1 MKRVGKPAAATLCPD
16 LHGSLAGMPPEDQ
29 SRNPRLSSRRSVAS
43 SSQSRQRDTTGTRGG
58 SDPGG
63 AARDGS
69 RRSLSAASE
78 RRRNANAVTGNGA
91 RNAGAAGTSR
101 HSGDPGRR
109 PPLRSGYRGT
119 GRSAAPGG
127 QITRRRLATVLAV
140 VALAVALVI
149 AGGYLYGLYRFRQI
163 HRLSVG
169 ALVPTP
175 SGGPVNILL
184 VGNSCRTCLN
194 GLQTGAFGT
203 AAQAGNGGGSD
214 VVMVLHLDPSKRSAT
229 IVSLPRD
236 TFIPIPG
243 TGKLNR
249 INTAFDT
256 GSARLVQAVEQDF
269 GIPIN
274 HFAELNFDSFQK
286 VVNNL
291 GGVNM
296 YFPDPV
302 RDRYSGLNVP
312 NAGCH
317 HLNGF
322 QALSVVRSRHLYYFA
337 NGQWN
342 YDGLSDI
349 SRIARDHEFLRVVA
363 SSIKAK
369 ALNPVKLD
377 SILSSILPSLQMDS
391 SFGYNEILHLALT
404 FRNINPGKIPSVTFP
419 VYLGNQSMI
428 YNGVDY
434 GSVVLPLQPT
444 GNATLRSTL
453 GLPNPTIR
461 RGTTVQVLNG
471 SGISGQAGQVS
482 SQISAL
488 GEHVTS
494 VGNSSITSSPAETVI
509 YYAPGHQYAAIALEN
524 QLSGTV
530 IMGQSSHLPAGTD
543 LRLVTGT
550 YLSVASAPSQT
561 TTAPANSSSSSGAQG
576 APSGAGGSAAGGAAT
591 SSLPGPLS
599 LGAVAPTSPLPPW
612 DPRACPAGVPVTPI
626 S

>member
-1 MKRVGKPAAATLCPD
+1 MG
-16 LHGSLAGMPPEDQ
+16 GG
-29 SRNPRLSSRRSVAS
+29 SSR
-43 SSQSRQRDTTGTRGG
+43 
-58 SDPGG
+58 
-63 AARDGS
+63 AA
-69 RRSLSAASE
+69 
-78 RRRNANAVTGNGA
+78 
-91 RNAGAAGTSR
+91 
-101 HSGDPGRR
+101 P
-109 PPLRSGYRGT
+109 SGYR
-119 GRSAAPGG
+119 RSGG
-127 QITRRRLATVLAV
+127 GGASKSQITRRRLLTVLV
-140 VALAVALVI
+140 AVALVVAVVI

-163 HRLSVG
+163 HRTKVG

-175 SGGPVNILL
+175 AGGPVNILL

-194 GLQTGAFGT
+194 GKQTGAFGT

-214 VVMVLHLDPSKRSAT
+214 VVMVLHLDPSTRRAT

-274 HFAELNFDSFQK
+274 HYAALNFDTFQN

-302 RDRYSGLNVP
+302 KDRYSGLNIP

-322 QALSVVRSRHLYYFA
+322 QALAVVRSRHLYYYA

-363 SSIKAK
+363 SSIKSK

-377 SILSSILPSLQMDS
+377 SILSAVLPSLKLDS
-391 SFGYNEILHLALT
+391 SFTYNEILHLALT
-404 FRNINPGKIPSVTFP
+404 FRTINPGAIPSMTLP
-419 VYLGNQSMI
+419 VYLGNQAMI
-428 YNGVDY
+428 YNGVNY

-444 GNATLRSTL
+444 DNATLRSAL
-453 GLPNPTIR
+453 GLPNPSIAK
-461 RGTTVQVLNG
+461 GTTVQVLNG
-471 SGISGQAGQVS
+471 SGISGQATQVAGQ
-482 SQISAL
+482 IGAL
-488 GEHVTS
+488 GEHVTN
-494 VGNSSITSSPAETVI
+494 VGNSNVTSSPAETVV
-509 YYAPGHQYAAIALEN
+509 YYAPGHQHAAIALEN
-524 QLSGTV
+524 HLSGAVT
-530 IMGQSSHLPAGTD
+530 MGLSTHLPAGTD

-550 YLSVASAPSQT
+550 YLNVAAPASRTSTAPATSTPTSGGASAPST
-561 TTAPANSSSSSGAQG
+561 STGS
-576 APSGAGGSAAGGAAT
+576 AGGSSSA
-591 SSLPGPLS
+591 SLPGPLA

-612 DPRACPAGVPVTPI
+612 DPRACPAGMPVTPI
-626 S
+626 G